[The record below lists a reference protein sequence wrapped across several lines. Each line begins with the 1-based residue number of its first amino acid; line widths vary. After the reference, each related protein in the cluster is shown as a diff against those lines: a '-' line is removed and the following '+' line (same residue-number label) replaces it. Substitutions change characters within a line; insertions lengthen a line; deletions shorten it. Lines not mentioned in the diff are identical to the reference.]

1 MAKIVKWSIDN
12 MTRDV
17 DTGAVLQADWRCTA
31 VDEATGTES
40 PSIGLAKFEP
50 NPDDPGFAPYDA
62 LTEEQV
68 VGWVKEAM
76 GAKAVSAQEALV
88 TKNLEEAMA
97 PATAAGKPWEVP
109 AEQPAPSESA

>member
-12 MTRDV
+12 LARDV

-40 PSIGLAKFEP
+40 PSIGLVKF
-50 NPDDPGFAPYDA
+50 NPDPDNPDFVPYDA

-68 VGWVKEAM
+68 VGWVKGEM
-76 GAKAVSAQEALV
+76 GDEAVSAQEALV

-109 AEQPAPSESA
+109 AEQSAPSESA